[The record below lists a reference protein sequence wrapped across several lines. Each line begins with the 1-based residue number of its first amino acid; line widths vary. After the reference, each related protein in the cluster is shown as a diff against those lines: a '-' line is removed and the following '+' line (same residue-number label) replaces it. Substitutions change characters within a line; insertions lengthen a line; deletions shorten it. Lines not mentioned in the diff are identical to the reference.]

1 VAYGGVIVG
10 NGITSDRRRLILP
23 AQRPSRV
30 RRKRP
35 HERHTASARHH
46 APQNRSRHRHGRP
59 RWRFAPAP
67 PPVFL
72 LRADPHGVSRQP
84 AAFLPARGCPR
95 RLEPQRGSRPFRIP
109 HRRRSGSG
117 ETSGLFEVTTSP
129 SMLELVDPRI
139 ERRHDKPW
147 PSSWPRH
154 RPGRRYGAVAARARG
169 TGGGPLQPDRGHG
182 CEAGHD
188 PPHRRCGGARV
199 RGGHS

>member
-10 NGITSDRRRLILP
+10 NGIPSDRRRLILP
-23 AQRPSRV
+23 AQRPSLV

-46 APQNRSRHRHGRP
+46 APQNRSRHRHGRS

-95 RLEPQRGSRPFRIP
+95 RLVPQGGPRPFANRTGVAQGNCTGP
-109 HRRRSGSG
+109 RCGPLRSSGVWSGREDSTPWNRHDQSSRRQPQKGPCEEEG
-117 ETSGLFEVTTSP
+117 SP
-129 SMLELVDPRI
+129 SSPRLARKCCHI
-139 ERRHDKPW
+139 CCQVAREQ
-147 PSSWPRH
+147 
-154 RPGRRYGAVAARARG
+154 AVA
-169 TGGGPLQPDRGHG
+169 
-182 CEAGHD
+182 
-188 PPHRRCGGARV
+188 
-199 RGGHS
+199 